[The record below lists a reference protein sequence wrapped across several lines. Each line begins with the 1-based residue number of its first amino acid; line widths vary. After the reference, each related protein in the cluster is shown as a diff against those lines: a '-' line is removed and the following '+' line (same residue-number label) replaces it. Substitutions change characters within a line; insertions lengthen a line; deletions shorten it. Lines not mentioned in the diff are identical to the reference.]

1 MQRQAQNMDLYKNV
15 NYCFGL
21 RNNKSYVNF
30 YVEYSTDIQKK
41 NWNHSCLYCF
51 SIQEEEMRMPSEQPI
66 QIWKQMFFCFNLF
79 LNIFFLIIILEFTT
93 SRNI

>member
-1 MQRQAQNMDLYKNV
+1 MDLYKNV

-21 RNNKSYVNF
+21 RNNSYVNF

-51 SIQEEEMRMPSEQPI
+51 SVQEEEMRMPSEQPI
-66 QIWKQMFFCFNLF
+66 QI
-79 LNIFFLIIILEFTT
+79 
-93 SRNI
+93 

>member
-1 MQRQAQNMDLYKNV
+1 MDLYKNV

-51 SIQEEEMRMPSEQPI
+51 SIREEEMRMPSEQPI
-66 QIWKQMFFCFNLF
+66 QI
-79 LNIFFLIIILEFTT
+79 
-93 SRNI
+93 